1 VSKVL
6 VLGGSRSGKS
16 AFAEELLDSWL
27 EVTYLATS
35 RVDDADAEWAARVAV
50 HRSRRPVGWTTL
62 ETTLPSELVRGGAV
76 LVDSVTTWVAALMDE
91 TGVWDAADSAGAH
104 AADSAGAHAAE
115 RSDNGAAALQRLAAR
130 CDALVNNWVMT
141 PAHVVAVSD
150 EVGLGV
156 VPETR
161 AGRLFRDTL
170 GAVNQRL
177 AATADEVWFVVAGL
191 PQRLR

>member
-1 VSKVL
+1 MSRVL

-16 AFAEELLDSWL
+16 AHAESLVADRAD
-27 EVTYLATS
+27 VVYLAAS
-35 RVDDADAEWAARVAV
+35 APAPGDAEWAARVAA
-50 HRSRRPVGWTTL
+50 HRARRPSSWTTL
-62 ETTLPSELVRGGAV
+62 ESTAPGDLVRPGTV
-76 LVDSVTTWVAALMDE
+76 LVDSVTTWVAALMDDA
-91 TGVWDAADSAGAH
+91 GIWDDGPA
-104 AADSAGAHAAE
+104 AAE
-115 RSDNGAAALQRLAAR
+115 ELAAR
-130 CDALVNNWVMT
+130 CEALLGAWAAT

-170 GAVNQRL
+170 GEVNQRL
-177 AATADEVWFVVAGL
+177 AASADEVWFVVAGL

>member
-1 VSKVL
+1 VKVL

-16 AFAEELLDSWL
+16 AHAESLLAEVES
-27 EVTYLATS
+27 VTYLATS
-35 RVDDADAEWAARVAV
+35 APAPGDAEWEQRVAA
-50 HRSRRPVGWTTL
+50 HRARRPPTWTTV
-62 ETTLPSELVRGGAV
+62 ETTAPSALLRGGPF
-76 LVDSVTTWVAALMDE
+76 LVDSITTWVAALMDE
-91 TGVWDAADSAGAH
+91 TGVW
-104 AADSAGAHAAE
+104 AE
-115 RSDNGAAALQRLAAR
+115 RPDAQTRLAER
-130 CDALVNNWVMT
+130 CDALVNAWTMT

-161 AGRLFRDTL
+161 SGRLFRDTL

-177 AATADEVWFVVAGL
+177 AGTADEVWFVVAGL

>member
-1 VSKVL
+1 VSRVL

-16 AFAEELLDSWL
+16 AFAESLLADRA

-35 RVDDADAEWAARVAV
+35 QGSADDAEWAARVSA
-50 HRSRRPVGWTTL
+50 HRARRPDGWTTL
-62 ETTLPSELVRGGAV
+62 ETTAPSELIRGGAV

-91 TGVWDAADSAGAH
+91 SGVW
-104 AADSAGAHAAE
+104 AE
-115 RSDNGAAALQRLAAR
+115 DIDGEARRRLTAR
-130 CDALVNNWVMT
+130 CDALVNAWAMT
-141 PAHVVAVSD
+141 PADVVAVSD

-161 AGRLFRDTL
+161 SGRLFRDVL
-170 GAVNQRL
+170 GEVNQRL
-177 AATADEVWFVVAGL
+177 AGTADEVWFVVAGL

>member
-1 VSKVL
+1 MSRIL

-16 AFAEELLDSWL
+16 AHAERLLADRPD
-27 EVTYLATS
+27 VTYLATS
-35 RVDDADAEWAARVAV
+35 PLPGDDAEWAARIAA
-50 HRSRRPVGWTTL
+50 HRARRPASWTTL
-62 ETTLPSELVRGGAV
+62 ETTAPAELLRDGVV
-76 LVDSVTTWVAALMDE
+76 LVDSVTTWVAALLDE
-91 TGVWDAADSAGAH
+91 SGVW
-104 AADSAGAHAAE
+104 AE
-115 RSDNGAAALQRLAAR
+115 APGAAGRLDAR
-130 CDALVNNWVMT
+130 CEALVKAWTST

-161 AGRLFRDTL
+161 SGRLFRDVL
-170 GAVNQRL
+170 GSVNQRL

>member
-16 AFAEELLDSWL
+16 AHAESLLAEVGD
-27 EVTYLATS
+27 VTYLATS
-35 RVDDADAEWAARVAV
+35 GPAPGDDEWSARVAA
-50 HRSRRPVGWTTL
+50 HRARRPASWSTV
-62 ETTLPSELVRGGAV
+62 ETTAPSTLLHGGPF
-76 LVDSVTTWVAALMDE
+76 LVDSITTWVAALMDE
-91 TGVWDAADSAGAH
+91 TGVWAD
-104 AADSAGAHAAE
+104 E
-115 RSDNGAAALQRLAAR
+115 PGAAARLAAR
-130 CDALVNNWVMT
+130 CDALVNAWAMT

-177 AATADEVWFVVAGL
+177 AGTADQVWFVIAGL

>member
-1 VSKVL
+1 MSRVL

-16 AFAEELLDSWL
+16 AHAEALVADAGA
-27 EVTYLATS
+27 VTYLATS
-35 RVDDADAEWAARVAV
+35 PPVPGDAEWAERVAA
-50 HRSRRPVGWTTL
+50 HRARRPAGWTTL
-62 ETTLPSELVRGGAV
+62 ETTAPSDLLRRGTV
-76 LVDSVTTWVAALMDE
+76 LVDSITTWVAALMDE
-91 TGVWDAADSAGAH
+91 TGVWDAADPGGAH
-104 AADSAGAHAAE
+104 AAADVDGSE
-115 RSDNGAAALQRLAAR
+115 RALERLAER
-130 CDALVNNWVMT
+130 CDALVNNWVMS

-170 GAVNQRL
+170 GTVNQRL

>member
-1 VSKVL
+1 MSKVL

-16 AFAEELLDSWL
+16 EHAESLVADRDD
-27 EVTYLATS
+27 VVYLATS
-35 RVDDADAEWAARVAV
+35 SGDPADAEWAARVAA
-50 HRSRRPVGWTTL
+50 HQARRHAGWTTL
-62 ETTLPSELVRGGAV
+62 ETTAPSELLRRGTV
-76 LVDSVTTWVAALMDE
+76 LVDSITTWVAALMDE
-91 TGVWDAADSAGAH
+91 SGVWDTTDPGGAH
-104 AADSAGAHAAE
+104 AAGPTAGA
-115 RSDNGAAALQRLAAR
+115 DAALERLAAR
-130 CDALVNNWVMT
+130 CDALVNNWLMT

-161 AGRLFRDTL
+161 AGRLFRDIL
-170 GAVNQRL
+170 GTVNQRL

>member
-1 VSKVL
+1 MSRVL

-16 AFAEELLDSWL
+16 AHAEALLEGIA

-35 RVDDADAEWAARVAV
+35 AGQVDDVEWAARIAT
-50 HRSRRPVGWTTL
+50 HRARRPATWTTV
-62 ETTLPSELVRGGAV
+62 ETTAPSELLRAGTI

-91 TGVWDAADSAGAH
+91 TGVW
-104 AADSAGAHAAE
+104 AE
-115 RSDNGAAALQRLAAR
+115 EPGGLDRLAAR
-130 CDALVNNWVMT
+130 CDALVNAWAMT

-156 VPETR
+156 VPETH

-170 GAVNQRL
+170 GEVNQRL
-177 AATADEVWFVVAGL
+177 AGTADEVWFVVAGL

>member
-1 VSKVL
+1 MSRVL
-6 VLGGSRSGKS
+6 VLGGARSGKS
-16 AFAEELLDSWL
+16 AHAEALVAGRGD
-27 EVTYLATS
+27 VVYLATS
-35 RVDDADAEWAARVAV
+35 APVPDDAEW
-50 HRSRRPVGWTTL
+50 SRRIAAHRARRPPGWSTL
-62 ETTLPSELVRGGAV
+62 ETTAPSDLLRGGTV

-91 TGVWDAADSAGAH
+91 TGVWAGEP
-104 AADSAGAHAAE
+104 GAL
-115 RSDNGAAALQRLAAR
+115 DRLAGR
-130 CDALVNNWVMT
+130 VDALVNAWAMT

-170 GAVNQRL
+170 GEVNQRL
-177 AATADEVWFVVAGL
+177 AGTADEVWFVVAGL

>member
-1 VSKVL
+1 VSRIL

-16 AFAEELLDSWL
+16 AHAESLVAGRA

-35 RVDDADAEWAARVAV
+35 SPSEDDAEWTARVDA
-50 HRSRRPVGWTTL
+50 HRSRRPASWTTV
-62 ETTLPSELVRGGAV
+62 ETTAPSELLRGGTV

-91 TGVWDAADSAGAH
+91 TGVWAEEPGA
-104 AADSAGAHAAE
+104 E
-115 RSDNGAAALQRLAAR
+115 ERLAGR
-130 CDALVNNWVMT
+130 CDALVNAWAMT
-141 PAHVVAVSD
+141 PADIVAVSD

-161 AGRLFRDTL
+161 SGRLFRDTL

-177 AATADEVWFVVAGL
+177 AGTADEVWFVVAGL

>member
-1 VSKVL
+1 

-16 AFAEELLDSWL
+16 AHAESLLAGVAD
-27 EVTYLATS
+27 VTYLATS
-35 RVDDADAEWAARVAV
+35 VGSDGDVEWAARVAA
-50 HRSRRPVGWTTL
+50 HRARRPAGWRTV
-62 ETTLPSELVRGGAV
+62 ETTAPSELLSGGTV

-91 TGVWDAADSAGAH
+91 AGVWTDEPGAL
-104 AADSAGAHAAE
+104 D
-115 RSDNGAAALQRLAAR
+115 RLAGR
-130 CDALVNNWVMT
+130 CDALVNAWAMT

-170 GAVNQRL
+170 GEVNQRL
-177 AATADEVWFVVAGL
+177 AGTADEVWFVVAGL

>member
-1 VSKVL
+1 MSRTL

-16 AFAEELLDSWL
+16 AHAEQLLAGWT

-35 RVDDADAEWAARVAV
+35 RVDDADAEWSARVAA
-50 HRSRRPVGWTTL
+50 HRARRPAGWTTL
-62 ETTLPSELVRGGAV
+62 ETTAPSELIRAGAV

-91 TGVWDAADSAGAH
+91 TGIWDTLDTTGAH
-104 AADSAGAHAAE
+104 AAGSAT
-115 RSDNGAAALQRLAAR
+115 DAAAARDRLAAR
-130 CDALVNNWVMT
+130 CDALVDNWVMT

-170 GAVNQRL
+170 GEVNQRL

>member
-1 VSKVL
+1 MSRVL

-16 AFAEELLDSWL
+16 AHAEQLLAGWE

-35 RVDDADAEWAARVAV
+35 AGAPDDAEWAARVAA
-50 HRSRRPVGWTTL
+50 HRARRPAGWTTL
-62 ETTLPSELVRGGAV
+62 ETTAPSALLRRGAV

-91 TGVWDAADSAGAH
+91 TGVWDTADAGGAH
-104 AADSAGAHAAE
+104 AAPAAE
-115 RSDNGAAALQRLAAR
+115 GDAALDRLAGR
-130 CDALVNNWVMT
+130 VDALVDNWVMT

-170 GAVNQRL
+170 GEVNQRL

>member
-1 VSKVL
+1 MSRVL

-16 AFAEELLDSWL
+16 AHAEALLAGRDA
-27 EVTYLATS
+27 VTYLATS
-35 RVDDADAEWAARVAV
+35 AAAGDDAEWTARVAA
-50 HRSRRPVGWTTL
+50 HRARRPASWTTV
-62 ETTLPSELVRGGAV
+62 ETTEPADLLRDGAV
-76 LVDSVTTWVAALMDE
+76 LLDSVTTWVAALMDQ
-91 TGVWDAADSAGAH
+91 TGVWADEPGAG
-104 AADSAGAHAAE
+104 D
-115 RSDNGAAALQRLAAR
+115 RLSAR
-130 CDALVNNWVMT
+130 CEALLGAWTAT

-161 AGRLFRDTL
+161 AGRLFRDVL
-170 GAVNQRL
+170 GTVNQRL

>member
-1 VSKVL
+1 VSRVL

-16 AFAEELLDSWL
+16 AHAESLVADRPD
-27 EVTYLATS
+27 VVYLATS
-35 RVDDADAEWAARVAV
+35 SAAPEDTEWSRRVAA
-50 HRSRRPVGWTTL
+50 HRARRPAGWTTL
-62 ETTLPSELVRGGAV
+62 ETTAPSELLRSGTV

-91 TGVWDAADSAGAH
+91 TGVWTDAPGSPG
-104 AADSAGAHAAE
+104 
-115 RSDNGAAALQRLAAR
+115 RLAGR
-130 CDALVNNWVMT
+130 VDALVNAWAMT

-156 VPETR
+156 VPESR

-170 GAVNQRL
+170 GEVNQRL
-177 AATADEVWFVVAGL
+177 AGTADEVWFVVAGL

>member
-1 VSKVL
+1 MSRIL

-16 AFAEELLDSWL
+16 AHAESLLADVGH
-27 EVTYLATS
+27 VTYLATS
-35 RVDDADAEWAARVAV
+35 SPGPNDAEWAARIAA
-50 HRSRRPVGWTTL
+50 HRARRPSSWTTV
-62 ETTLPSELVRGGAV
+62 ETTAPSTLLRGGPF
-76 LVDSVTTWVAALMDE
+76 LVDSITTWVAALMDE
-91 TGVWDAADSAGAH
+91 TGVWTDEPGAG
-104 AADSAGAHAAE
+104 E
-115 RSDNGAAALQRLAAR
+115 RLAGR
-130 CDALVNNWVMT
+130 CDALVNAWAMT

-161 AGRLFRDTL
+161 SGRLFRDTL

-177 AATADEVWFVVAGL
+177 AGTADEVWFVLAGL

>member
-1 VSKVL
+1 MSRVL

-16 AFAEELLDSWL
+16 AHAESLVADRPD
-27 EVTYLATS
+27 VVYLATS
-35 RVDDADAEWAARVAV
+35 AAAPDDAEWSRRVAA
-50 HRSRRPVGWTTL
+50 HRARRPAAWTTL
-62 ETTLPSELVRGGAV
+62 ETTAPSDLLRGGTV

-91 TGVWDAADSAGAH
+91 TGVWTGEPGSAG
-104 AADSAGAHAAE
+104 
-115 RSDNGAAALQRLAAR
+115 RLAGR
-130 CDALVNNWVMT
+130 VDALVNAWAMT

-156 VPETR
+156 VPESR

-170 GAVNQRL
+170 GEVNQRL
-177 AATADEVWFVVAGL
+177 AGTADEVWFVVAGL

>member
-1 VSKVL
+1 VSRVL

-16 AFAEELLDSWL
+16 AHAESLLAD
-27 EVTYLATS
+27 VPDVVYLATS
-35 RVDDADAEWAARVAV
+35 AGAGDDAEWAARVAA
-50 HRSRRPVGWTTL
+50 HRARRPPGWTTV
-62 ETTLPSELVRGGAV
+62 ETTAPSELLRGGTV

-91 TGVWDAADSAGAH
+91 TGVWADEPGSG
-104 AADSAGAHAAE
+104 D
-115 RSDNGAAALQRLAAR
+115 RLAAR
-130 CDALVNNWVMT
+130 CDALVNAWAMT

-161 AGRLFRDTL
+161 SGRLFRDTL

-177 AATADEVWFVVAGL
+177 AGTADEVWFVVAGL